1 MENNLELENKINNNL
16 ENKIENEQNNFL
28 NTNIGKIANTAIDVG
43 IRFVLPDI
51 IENQVIEVKNA
62 LIDGGI
68 KQAFSTAIE
77 EGITFGKSAIGIV
90 TGKFENVEQMQEAV
104 KTGGIIDNISNVI
117 DKIVDKQESKNKIS
131 TNIGTM
137 IKNGKNVILDNISA
151 NIENMLSDQIKM
163 VNKLEKYSK
172 NWKKYYNNK
181 DIKGMDKEYKKM
193 KEVFNKIVPLET
205 VINDSRK
212 IENLHNL
219 IKNNGNNFD
228 ISENEKKLAEIL

>member
-43 IRFVLPDI
+43 LRFVLPDI

-62 LIDGGI
+62 LIEGGI
-68 KQAFSTAIE
+68 KKAFSTAIE
-77 EGITFGKSAIGIV
+77 EGINFGKSAIGIV
-90 TGKFENVEQMQEAV
+90 TVKFENVEQMQEAV